1 MQKTSN
7 LRISE
12 VTPITPPWKLKEE
25 LPITQEVS
33 DLILQSR
40 ATIDKI
46 LNQEDPRVLVII
58 GPCSIHDPIAAVDYA
73 KKLLELHRKYAD
85 RFFIVMRVYFEKPRT
100 TVGWKGLINDPYL
113 DGSCD
118 IDTGLR
124 MARKLLLEI
133 NSLGMPAAT
142 ELLDNI
148 TPQYISDLVS
158 WTAIGA
164 RTTES
169 QLHREMASGLSM
181 PVGFKN
187 ATDGSIQVAMDAMM
201 AASHPHS
208 FVGIDEKG
216 MTSLVKTKGNL
227 STHVVLRG
235 GRARTNY
242 DAESILDAVTRLKA
256 SGLRPDL
263 MVDCSHANSEKQ
275 HMKQEQVWQ
284 SVIRQRAEGNLNL
297 TGIMVESNLEEG
309 SQKFPQPRKDL
320 KYGVSITD
328 ACLGWKTTESILEWG
343 YQQLKCIFHHRVTE
357 TQSLK

>member
-25 LPITQEVS
+25 MPISDEAV
-33 DLILQSR
+33 DLIVKSR
-40 ATIDKI
+40 NSIDAI
-46 LNQEDPRVLVII
+46 LNQQDPRLLVVI

-73 KKLLELHRKYAD
+73 KRLLDLREKYLD
-85 RFFIVMRVYFEKPRT
+85 RLFIVMRVYFEKPRT

-118 IDTGLR
+118 IDAGLR

-133 NSLGMPAAT
+133 NDLGMPAAT

-148 TPQYISDLVS
+148 TPQYISDLIS

-216 MTSLVKTKGNL
+216 VTSIVKTKGNL

-242 DAESILDAVTRLKA
+242 DAESIADAVTRLKA
-256 SGLRPDL
+256 AGLRPDL

-284 SVIRQRAEGNLNL
+284 SVVRQRAEGNRNL

-309 SQKFPQPRKDL
+309 AQKFPQSRSAL

-343 YQQLKCIFHHRVTE
+343 YQQLQEAIPAKSVAA
-357 TQSLK
+357 